1 MQFHARTIQT
11 DKMTPKDIEKYQNRY
26 NEQDFLKKVT
36 RAARKAGIKVVYL
49 ALILY
54 YVRKVP
60 RSRLP
65 TRARSGARW
74 DISSCR

>member
-54 YVRKVP
+54 YVP